1 MKVLIT
7 GGTGKIGQKLVS
19 RLINKNLSIR
29 VLCRKSNSAF
39 SNKIVI
45 GDLLNQDSLIKAVQG
60 VDVII
65 HLAAVNNA
73 SSKEDYWQTNVKGT
87 ENLIKTAKNAGVR
100 RFIFTSTWAINPSG
114 GAYSQSKLAA
124 EEIVRN
130 SELDWIILRPSEVY
144 GTNGMVGILIRLIRK
159 NYLIPVIKHVNCQ
172 LAPIYIDDV
181 IDVLEKLVSSNLKSK
196 IYTLTGPENLSFED
210 LVDQIC
216 HFYKLKR
223 IKINLSVSL
232 IRLALK
238 PILLFKKVVYN
249 QDVIGILEKL
259 DRLLLVKST
268 DINLARKDL
277 GFNPI
282 NFKQGLNLLNN
293 QSLFLKNEGLV

>member
-19 RLINKNLSIR
+19 RLTNKNLSIR
-29 VLCRKSNSAF
+29 VLCRRSNPAF
-39 SNKIVI
+39 LDKIVI
-45 GDLLNQDSLIKAVQG
+45 GDLLDQDSLVKAVQG
-60 VDVII
+60 VDAII

-100 RFIFTSTWAINPSG
+100 RFIFTSTWAIDPSG

-124 EEIVRN
+124 EEIVKN
-130 SELDWIILRPSEVY
+130 SGLDWIILRPSEVY
-144 GTNGMVGILIRLIRK
+144 GTNGMVEILVRLIRK
-159 NYLIPVIKHVNCQ
+159 NYLIPVIKHANCQ

-223 IKINLSVSL
+223 IKINLPVSL
-232 IRLALK
+232 IKLALK

-249 QDVIGILEKL
+249 QDVISILEKL

-282 NFKQGLNLLNN
+282 NFKQGLNLLDN
-293 QSLFLKNEGLV
+293 QG